1 MGKRG
6 PIPMPTA
13 VLEARGSR
21 HVKARKDKGALATPP
36 MANFPAPPERLPT
49 LASIV
54 WETYG
59 PQLVAASV
67 MRPTD
72 LLAFEALCHAWADYI
87 AADDFLNEH
96 GMVFPT
102 YAGDVIDSK
111 GEPVATGWKPWP
123 QVNQRELAHK
133 RAIRMMREFGMT
145 PSSRASVPH
154 ELLEAIE
161 APTKGDFD

>member
-1 MGKRG
+1 
-6 PIPMPTA
+6 MPTA

-21 HVKARKDKGALATPP
+21 HVKARKDKGELAKPP

-49 LASIV
+49 LAAIV

-87 AADDFLNEH
+87 AADDFLKRARH
-96 GMVFPT
+96 GIPDLRRRRHRQQGRTGGNWVEAM
-102 YAGDVIDSK
+102 AA
-111 GEPVATGWKPWP
+111 GEPARARTQAGYPDDARVRHDPKLPR
-123 QVNQRELAHK
+123 QR
-133 RAIRMMREFGMT
+133 T
-145 PSSRASVPH
+145 P
-154 ELLEAIE
+154 
-161 APTKGDFD
+161 

>member
-6 PIPMPTA
+6 PIKTPTA

-21 HVKARKDKGALATPP
+21 HVKAVRTRARSLKPP
-36 MANFPAPPERLPT
+36 MANFPAPPERLPHT
-49 LASIV
+49 GGHRVGDLR
-54 WETYG
+54 
-59 PQLVAASV
+59 PAAGGGV
-67 MRPTD
+67 CHATDRPAGVRD
-72 LLAFEALCHAWADYI
+72 ALHAWADYI
-87 AADDFLNEH
+87 AANNFLKEH

-102 YAGDVIDSK
+102 YAGNVIDAE
-111 GEPVATGWKPWP
+111 GNPVATGWKPWP